1 MAEVLWYY
9 AKNDQQL
16 GPVSPAELKQLAATR
31 ALLPE
36 DLIWREGME
45 SWAPATK
52 VKGLFPEVR
61 EPVATPSPVTNAPI
75 ETPPTTVAA
84 MANLSDV
91 TPSGPTAS
99 EVPTD
104 IFSPAVAASSAES
117 RAAARFVENQNG
129 ERPVG
134 VEMVDLLWLGQVVLW
149 ALCIAIVFLG
159 GLFCTRAFINAEN
172 SMDEAAAAAVFSTFF
187 IGAYV
192 VARAGERIAMLL
204 QTYFERRRK

>member
-45 SWAPATK
+45 SWAAASK
-52 VKGLFPEVR
+52 VKGLFPEPR
-61 EPVATPSPVTNAPI
+61 EPAPTAPVSNGPT
-75 ETPPTTVAA
+75 ETMPPT
-84 MANLSDV
+84 
-91 TPSGPTAS
+91 
-99 EVPTD
+99 
-104 IFSPAVAASSAES
+104 AVAAILGGDAIPPPTPNLNALPELFPVSTASSTDPRAIVQPPDQRSAEPS
-117 RAAARFVENQNG
+117 GWA
-129 ERPVG
+129 
-134 VEMVDLLWLGQVVLW
+134 MVDLLWWSQATLW
-149 ALCIAIVFLG
+149 GICIAVVFLG
-159 GLFCTRAFINAEN
+159 GLLFTRAFMRAK
-172 SMDEAAAAAVFSTFF
+172 SPTDEAAAAAVFSTFF

-192 VARAGERIAMLL
+192 VARAGERVAALL